1 MIIVPLGVASA
12 TPTAKR
18 HLSSVAVWRDG
29 SVFLFD
35 CGENAQMRALQAG
48 IKRSKIDYIFI
59 SHLDGDHFFGLPG
72 LISTMQL
79 QRRENDL
86 HIVGPAGLKEF
97 IEAALKAANIDLSFD
112 IHFTEI
118 EDGFEHQIVVD
129 HPDYY
134 VECRPLEHKS
144 LCIGYRLQE
153 KDKPGKVNA
162 ERAKELG
169 ITEDGQYKDLKAGKD
184 VTLADGTVVA
194 ASEIVGEAKKG
205 HSFAYV
211 TDTLFSV
218 NALKLAYK
226 ATLLYHEATF
236 DLTLK
241 DKAEET
247 YHSTAHDAATIA
259 AKAEVERLVITH
271 FSARYTNQFVL
282 LKEARR
288 IFRET
293 WVATE
298 LRPIMTDPEHERGII
313 KAKVRIESSSPSQ
326 GRGGSFNRRSSGRP
340 PYRGGG
346 SGGYGQSR
354 DGGGRQK
361 FFRPRRPYDNQGG
374 GGGYDNRGAG
384 GGGGRYDDRA
394 PRRYDDR
401 RSGGY
406 DNRSTGSG
414 PGRPYDNRGSRPP
427 YDNRGGGGGG
437 YNPGRPG
444 GYDNRGGSG
453 SGGYDNRGG
462 GGGGYDNRGG
472 GGRYDDRGGQSRPP
486 YEDRGRRY
494 DNRDPRD
501 NRDSRDSRDPRDNK
515 DFRKPDN
522 RDNQDF
528 RKPDYRDRDYR
539 SKDKDRDKESDQSN
553 LPITPRT
560 PFDDFDRF

>member
-86 HIVGPAGLKEF
+86 HIIGPSGLKDF
-97 IEAALKAANIDLSFD
+97 VEAALKAANIELSFD

-169 ITEDGQYKDLKAGKD
+169 ITEDTQYKDLKAGKD

-194 ASEIVGEAKKG
+194 ASEIVGEPKKG

-259 AKAEVERLVITH
+259 AKAEVERLVISH

-313 KAKVRIESSSPSQ
+313 KAKVRVESGSPTQ
-326 GRGGSFNRRSSGRP
+326 GRGGSFNRRGSGRP
-340 PYRGGG
+340 PHRG
-346 SGGYGQSR
+346 GGYGQNR

-374 GGGYDNRGAG
+374 GGSYDNRG
-384 GGGGRYDDRA
+384 GGGGRYDDRG

-406 DNRSTGSG
+406 DNRGTGDSTGGRSYDNRG
-414 PGRPYDNRGSRPP
+414 GAGGGRSYDNRGTGRPYDNRGG
-427 YDNRGGGGGG
+427 YGG
-437 YNPGRPG
+437 GRPG
-444 GYDNRGGSG
+444 GYDNRGGG
-453 SGGYDNRGG
+453 S
-462 GGGGYDNRGG
+462 YDNRGG

-494 DNRDPRD
+494 DDRA
-501 NRDSRDSRDPRDNK
+501 PRDNK
-515 DFRKPDN
+515 EYRKPDS
-522 RDNQDF
+522 RDNQEF

-539 SKDKDRDKESDQSN
+539 SKDRDRDKETDQSN